1 MNWDEYNIL
10 FHKCNLNLVAF
21 KRLMD
26 CDQEVLKLVNAAIE
40 TKRPWV
46 GLTEEELKPL
56 CDEWRVVYGGWTE
69 DFAKAIEEKLR
80 SKNT

>member
-40 TKRPWV
+40 THRPWV
-46 GLTEEELKPL
+46 GLTDEERDYFTYIDAKDKARFHKYSDYIEQALK
-56 CDEWRVVYGGWTE
+56 
-69 DFAKAIEEKLR
+69 EKN
-80 SKNT
+80 K